1 MCIRDSHAGVVL
13 SLENTNTEMG
23 DPQYLRNFVD
33 ETRLIGLR
41 FNFDI
46 GHAHLADGAEDERIE
61 KSFAPMRDLL
71 AGVHLHDN
79 HGEKD
84 EHLAP
89 YEGTID
95 WLAAIALLKTGP
107 TEDVP
112 LTLELKEKTAPDAPS
127 AAEQLEAARV
137 AMDKFESAW
146 SA

>member
-1 MCIRDSHAGVVL
+1 
-13 SLENTNTEMG
+13 
-23 DPQYLRNFVD
+23 VD